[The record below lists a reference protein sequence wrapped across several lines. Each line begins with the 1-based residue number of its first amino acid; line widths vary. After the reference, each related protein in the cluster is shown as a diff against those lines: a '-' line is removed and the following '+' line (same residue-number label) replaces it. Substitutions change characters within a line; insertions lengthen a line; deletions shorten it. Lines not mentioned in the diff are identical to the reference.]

1 MKKAIIVYESKYGN
15 TKRLAELIIK
25 GIKQTRSVEC
35 TLKSIGEIHTTD
47 LCDYDVI
54 LFGCPNHNQAPSRG
68 ITTFIE
74 RAGIV
79 GLNEQV
85 GAAFD
90 TYTGG
95 NKGVA
100 LKQLEKKIR
109 DALPGVQLIAEGLS
123 VKVSTRTGP
132 LSEDELSRA
141 HEFGVQIAKKIQQ

>member
-1 MKKAIIVYESKYGN
+1 MKKAIIVFESKYGN
-15 TKRLAELIIK
+15 TKRLAELIIE
-25 GIKQTRSVEC
+25 GMEQTGDIEC
-35 TLKSIGEIHTTD
+35 ALKSISDIHTTD

-54 LFGCPNHNQAPSRG
+54 LFGCPNHSQAPSRG
-68 ITTFIE
+68 I
-74 RAGIV
+74 
-79 GLNEQV
+79 LDKQV

-123 VKVSTRTGP
+123 AKVSARTGP

-141 HEFGVQIAKKIQQ
+141 YEFGVQIAKEIQE

>member
-1 MKKAIIVYESKYGN
+1 MKKAIIVFESKYGN
-15 TKRLAELIIK
+15 TKRLAELIIE
-25 GIKQTRSVEC
+25 GMEQTGDIEC
-35 TLKSIGEIHTTD
+35 ALKSISDIHTTD

-54 LFGCPNHNQAPSRG
+54 LFGCPNHSQAPSRG
-68 ITTFIE
+68 IMTFIE

-79 GLNEQV
+79 GLDKQV

-123 VKVSTRTGP
+123 AKVSARTGP

-141 HEFGVQIAKKIQQ
+141 YEFGVQIAKEIQE

>member
-1 MKKAIIVYESKYGN
+1 VFYSGLECFTNVDNSSFFNHYSKYGN

-79 GLNEQV
+79 GLPLILIRVE
-85 GAAFD
+85 
-90 TYTGG
+90 TR
-95 NKGVA
+95 A
-100 LKQLEKKIR
+100 LLSNSLKRKYEMHYLECN
-109 DALPGVQLIAEGLS
+109 
-123 VKVSTRTGP
+123 
-132 LSEDELSRA
+132 
-141 HEFGVQIAKKIQQ
+141 